1 MTSTL
6 KLVQYTK
13 KRKHTKNKIKVKI
26 QNDKHN
32 TQDMNPRRWFQKPSK
47 TPQQRGL
54 GWGHPPPQ
62 WPHPSFPSHKLP
74 TLGYT
79 YVGGAPSKY
88 IKFGNGKLG
97 RPGQWTGMIIEMS
110 L

>member
-1 MTSTL
+1 MP
-6 KLVQYTK
+6 
-13 KRKHTKNKIKVKI
+13 I
-26 QNDKHN
+26 
-32 TQDMNPRRWFQKPSK
+32 K
-47 TPQQRGL
+47 TPQQQGL

-97 RPGQWTGMIIEMS
+97 RPGQWTGMIIEWVYNILHMKQS
-110 L
+110 WEQSSSDLYFAK